1 MTPAPM
7 RLISLNVFSQTERIE
22 INNPFMDAQ
31 LEIDMSCTMS
41 ISPDANTAMVRI
53 MNLSR
58 KTRESLAGVTR
69 RSLDVSGLIAGQPA
83 VLSSLGGVPAVQATA
98 VERGDCGVEIYGG
111 YTDKPALL
119 FLGTSQWVRHRHE
132 GPTWITEMQV
142 GDGLS
147 TMMEGVASRSFPPG
161 ATTFEVVQYLV
172 RVMALGQ
179 GNLSEASLAAAI
191 GSQYSTFPFGWTSF
205 GDAKWALT
213 QVLGNTAEWF
223 VDRGE
228 FYVVA
233 RGTALPDVPAIVSVD
248 TGMIYSPE
256 PAEFGK
262 IRVRSIMRPDI
273 RIGRKVRVV
282 GPYYEGV
289 YRAEVVTH
297 NANNRGGT
305 ATTDVLLSAA
315 PGAF

>member
-1 MTPAPM
+1 MTPAPK
-7 RLISLNVFSQTERIE
+7 RLLSLNVFSQTERIE
-22 INNPFMDAQ
+22 INNPFMDVQ

-41 ISPDANTAMVRI
+41 ISPDANSAMVRI

-69 RSLDVSGLIAGQPA
+69 RSLDVSSLIAGMPA
-83 VLSSLGGVPAVQATA
+83 ALGGVPIVQATA

-111 YTDKPALL
+111 YTDKPALM
-119 FLGTSQWVRHRHE
+119 FLGTSQWIRHHHE

-147 TMMEGVASRSFPPG
+147 TMMEGVASRSFPAG
-161 ATTFEVVQYLV
+161 ATVFEVVKYLV
-172 RVMALGQ
+172 SVMALGR
-179 GNLSEASLAAAI
+179 GNLSEASLMAAI
-191 GSQYSTFPFGWTSF
+191 GSQNSTLPFGWTSF
-205 GDAKWALT
+205 GDAKWAMT
-213 QVLGNTAEWF
+213 QFLGDTAEWF

-233 RGTALPDVPAIVSVD
+233 KGAALPDVPVIVSVD
-248 TGMIYSPE
+248 TGMIYSPDPVE
-256 PAEFGK
+256 GGK
-262 IRVRSIMRPDI
+262 LRVRSIMRPDI

-297 NANNRGGT
+297 NANNRGGM
-305 ATTDVLLSAA
+305 ATTDVLLSTA